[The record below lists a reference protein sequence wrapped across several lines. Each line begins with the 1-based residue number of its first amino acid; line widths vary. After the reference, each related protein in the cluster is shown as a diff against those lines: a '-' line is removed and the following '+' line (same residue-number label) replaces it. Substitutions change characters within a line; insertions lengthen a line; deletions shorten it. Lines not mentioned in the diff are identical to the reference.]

1 VPFRKG
7 LAAAVLAASIA
18 TPATALAW
26 GVPGCTNLPEYNRAL
41 GALQGMTSACDM
53 SVEEARR
60 VIAAHDGVALPPA
73 AAPQVGPQVAPQIAP
88 RAQVR
93 HRHRRVRAHHRAAGL
108 RRP

>member
-1 VPFRKG
+1 MPFRKG
-7 LAAAVLAASIA
+7 LAAAVLAATVA
-18 TPATALAW
+18 TPATAWAW
-26 GVPGCTNLPEYNRAL
+26 GVPGCTDLPEYNRAL

-73 AAPQVGPQVAPQIAP
+73 AAPQVAPQIAP

-93 HRHRRVRAHHRAAGL
+93 RRHRKVRAHHRAAVL